1 MRANSLNIF
10 LVDDDA
16 AARLTAT
23 FPFEDP
29 RYQITEFDNGQAF
42 LDAIDGNPDIV
53 LLDIE
58 MPGMSG
64 IETCRALRD
73 SLNWPG
79 HVIFVSS
86 HNDMETRMRAY
97 DAGGSDYIVKP
108 FNAEEL
114 LQKVK
119 VAEEI
124 LNAKR
129 GLEAQVALASSTAF
143 TAMSSMGELG
153 TVMQFL
159 RASFTCTTCE
169 QLARELF
176 NALQQYG
183 LDGLV
188 ELQLPGQTHAVSSQG
203 PCTPLEHSILSHGRS
218 MDHLFQFR
226 DRIVLNYPGI
236 TLVVSRLPIAD
247 PDTVGRLRDH
257 LSILAEGAS
266 ARLSALASES
276 ARRAQGSGIH
286 EALSALSAILSST
299 EQQQAAYRL
308 KALDTIDQYIVE
320 LESSFVHLELS
331 QKQEETLS
339 RMARG
344 MADRL
349 GGQLGDSREISDQLH
364 GVVGRLQQ
372 LAA

>member
-1 MRANSLNIF
+1 MSAKPLKIF
-10 LVDDDA
+10 VVDDDP

-23 FPFEDP
+23 FPFDDP

-42 LDAIDGNPDIV
+42 LDAIDSNPDVV

-64 IETCRALRD
+64 IETCRALRE
-73 SLNWPG
+73 SASWPG

-86 HNDMETRMRAY
+86 HNDMETRLRAY

-129 GLEAQVALASSTAF
+129 GLEEQVALASRTAF

-169 QLARELF
+169 QLARELLG
-176 NALQQYG
+176 ALQQYG

-188 ELQLPGQTHAVSSQG
+188 ELNMPGQVYAVSNQG
-203 PCTPLEHSILSHGRS
+203 ACTQLEHSILSHGRS

-226 DRIVLNYPGI
+226 DRIVLHYPGI
-236 TLVVSRLPIAD
+236 TLVVSRLPITD
-247 PDTVGRLRDH
+247 PDAVGRLRDH
-257 LSILAEGAS
+257 LAILAEGAS
-266 ARLSALASES
+266 ARLAALSSEA
-276 ARRAQGSGIH
+276 ARRMQGSGIH
-286 EALSALSAILSST
+286 DALTALMAILAGA
-299 EQQQAAYRL
+299 EHQQAAYRFQ
-308 KALDTIDQYIVE
+308 ALDTIEAYIVE
-320 LESSFVHLELS
+320 LESAFVHLELS
-331 QKQEETLS
+331 QKQEDALS
-339 RMARG
+339 RMART
-344 MADRL
+344 MAEKL
-349 GGQLGDSREISDQLH
+349 GGQLGDSREISDKLH
-364 GVVGRLQQ
+364 AVVDRLQQ